1 MSVSVAHLDI
11 AREPSADA
19 KAGGTALLEP
29 LPTRSSNSGANQQD
43 PDQLLRFGSISRSQR
58 TASVRITAWCEPVQD
73 HDQLSR
79 FRWEASCSSGSRP
92 SLGALGIRW
101 RLLRHSVAIADGPAQ
116 I

>member
-1 MSVSVAHLDI
+1 MRPQLQLSLSIATFQLSICCGQRAMSVSVADLDVARQPAADAEAGRAALLKLLI
-11 AREPSADA
+11 DALVKMRREP
-19 KAGGTALLEP
+19 
-29 LPTRSSNSGANQQD
+29 
-43 PDQLLRFGSISRSQR
+43 I
-58 TASVRITAWCEPVQD
+58 QD